1 MSWIDR
7 IDARLRRMANIVAM
21 VAIAGLMIQCLVIF
35 VDVMLRWLF
44 SSPLLGLEDITKL
57 LVIIVIT
64 ACFPASFLN
73 RGHIKIEFLGK
84 GLGPRAERLLNAF
97 GSAVLFVFITLIAW
111 QMIVYAVDSTGSGEI
126 TWIMR
131 LPVYPAYWIAA
142 LVLVACVPIQAV
154 CLVMDAV
161 KAVRAETP

>member
-1 MSWIDR
+1 MNWIDR
-7 IDARLRRMANIVAM
+7 IDARLRKMAEIVAM
-21 VAIAGLMIQCLVIF
+21 IAIAGLMIQCLVIF
-35 VDVMLRWLF
+35 VDVILRWLF

-57 LVIIVIT
+57 LVIVVIT

-84 GLGPRAERLLNAF
+84 GLGPRAERLLNTF
-97 GSAVLFVFITLIAW
+97 GSAVLLVFITLIAW
-111 QMIVYAVDSTGSGEI
+111 QMIVYAVDATGSGEI

-131 LPVYPAYWIAA
+131 LPVYPAYWISA
-142 LVLVACVPIQAV
+142 LILVACVPIQAV

-161 KAVRAETP
+161 QAVRPKTP